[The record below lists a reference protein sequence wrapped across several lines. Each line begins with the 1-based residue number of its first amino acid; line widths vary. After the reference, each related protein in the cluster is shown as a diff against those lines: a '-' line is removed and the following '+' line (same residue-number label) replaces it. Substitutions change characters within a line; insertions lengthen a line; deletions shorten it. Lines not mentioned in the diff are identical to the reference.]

1 MPDWA
6 EQVRSRLSTLRL
18 SPGRE
23 AEIVEELSQHLD
35 DRWQELIAGGASP
48 DEAAR
53 LALADFREENLLAR
67 YMAPLRQAHLPQP
80 TTLGAPSG
88 HLFSDLWQ
96 DLRYGAR
103 QLLHSPGFTAIAIAT
118 LALGIGA
125 NAAIFSFVNA
135 VLLKPLPYPHPE
147 RIVSV
152 WEKLPGGANDNNL
165 ISTLNFLDWERQN
178 RCFQFLSA
186 IGPDTVTLTGSG
198 SPEELNVQRVSA
210 SYFKVLGVGARLG
223 RTFAASENE
232 AGNDLE
238 VVLSNRIWWSRFGG
252 DPNVIGHK
260 VTLDEKSYTISGVL
274 PANSMFDRTWAVMW
288 LPLAFT
294 PSNKTRNYHWL
305 SAIARLK
312 PGVTLK
318 QARSQMDT
326 TGARI
331 AAQYPD
337 SNKGWGVTVTP
348 YVDTLVQP
356 ELRRSLWVLL
366 AAVGAVLLIGCAN
379 VANLTL
385 ARGTN
390 REHEIAIRSALGA
403 RRLRLIRQWLTESIL
418 LGILGGVAGLALG
431 TAFMHGME
439 LWLPPDLLP
448 AQANVRIDYGVLLFT
463 MIVGILTGILF
474 GLAPALSSTRPD
486 LARSLKKRG
495 RTTAG
500 LSPHRMRTALV
511 IAEVA
516 LSFVLLAGASLLIR
530 SFNRLASLDPGVDT
544 TDVLAMDL
552 PTPPTK
558 FTNNTTLTNYLREVT
573 QTVRSVPGVRNAA
586 ITDKPPM
593 EGFLNGA
600 PFLIEGREY
609 LPYTQRPICGFKTIG
624 PSYFYTVGMRML
636 KGRGLE
642 ESDAADAVPVAV
654 INETMA
660 KTYFKGEDPIGKRIL
675 IRQLV
680 FGKSARGPEIPWQ
693 IVGVVKDEK
702 VGGKY
707 FSLGED
713 IPVVYVTFYQSPGT
727 RNSLV
732 VRAAMNP
739 LLLSGSIEQAI
750 WKVNDNQAVANIETL
765 EEIKSQSVAPARL
778 RTALLA
784 IFAGIA
790 LFLAA
795 VGIYG
800 VVSYSVA
807 QRVREMAIRLAL
819 GASPDDLLKLVVGKT
834 MLIVLVGLALGGGAA
849 LALTRVLASLLYDT
863 SPTDRVTWAVA
874 GALLAAVALL
884 ACYFPARR
892 ATRLDPIVV
901 LRAE

>member
-6 EQVRSRLSTLRL
+6 DHVRPRLSALRL
-18 SPGRE
+18 SPARE

-35 DRWQELIAGGASP
+35 DRWRELIAGGTSP

-53 LALADFREENLLAR
+53 LALADFREGNLLVR
-67 YMAPLRQAHLPQP
+67 YMAPLRQTHLPSSITP
-80 TTLGAPSG
+80 GAPSG

-96 DLRYGAR
+96 DLRYGVR
-103 QLLHSPGFTAIAIAT
+103 QLLHSPAFTAIAIAT
-118 LALGIGA
+118 LALGGGV

-152 WEKLPGGANDNNL
+152 SERLPGGANNL
-165 ISTLNFLDWERQN
+165 ISTLNFLDWERRN

-186 IGPDTVTLTGSG
+186 IAGDTVTLTGSDN
-198 SPEELNVQRVSA
+198 PEELNVYRVSA
-210 SYFKVLGVGARLG
+210 SYFNVLGVDATLG
-223 RTFAASENE
+223 RTFAKSEHE

-238 VVLSNRIWWSRFGG
+238 VVLSNRIWLTRFGG
-252 DPNVIGHK
+252 DPTVIGRK
-260 VTLDEKSYTISGVL
+260 ITLDTQTYTIIGVL
-274 PANSMFDRTWAVMW
+274 PANITFDRTWAVMW

-294 PSNKTRNYHWL
+294 PANMTRNYHWL
-305 SAIARLK
+305 SAIARLE

-318 QARSQMDT
+318 LARDQMDAI
-326 TGARI
+326 GARI
-331 AAQYPD
+331 ASLYPD
-337 SNKGWGVTVTP
+337 SNKGWGVTVDP
-348 YVDTLVQP
+348 YIDQLVQP

-403 RRLRLIRQWLTESIL
+403 SRLRLIRQLLTESMI

-431 TAFMHGME
+431 NGFVHGMK
-439 LWLPPDLLP
+439 LWLPPDMLP
-448 AQANVRIDYGVLLFT
+448 PHADVRMDYGVLLFT
-463 MIVGILTGILF
+463 MVIGILTGILF
-474 GLAPALSSTRPD
+474 GLTPAVSGTRPD
-486 LARSLKKRG
+486 LVRSLKESE

-500 LSPHRMRTALV
+500 LTPRRMRTTLV

-530 SFNRLASLDPGVDT
+530 SFNRLASLNPGVDT
-544 TDVLAMDL
+544 TNVVAMDL
-552 PTPPTK
+552 PPLTQ
-558 FTNNTTLTNYLREVT
+558 FTNSTALTDYLRDVT
-573 QTVRSVPGVRNAA
+573 QKVGSVPGVRSVA

-593 EGFLNGA
+593 EGFANGA
-600 PFLIEGREY
+600 PFLIEGRNN
-609 LPYTQRPICGFKTIG
+609 LPYPQRPICGFKVVG
-624 PSYFYTVGMRML
+624 PSYFDTVGMRLL
-636 KGRGLE
+636 KGRKLD
-642 ESDAADAVPVAV
+642 ESDVSGTVPVTV

-660 KTYFKGEDPIGKRIL
+660 RTYFKGEDPIGKRIL

-680 FGKSARGPEIPWQ
+680 FGKAARGLEIPWQ
-693 IVGVVKDEK
+693 VVGVIKDEK
-702 VGGKY
+702 VGGKF
-707 FSLGED
+707 FSLGQD
-713 IPVVYVTFYQSPGT
+713 IPVVYVTFYQSPYT

-750 WKVNDNQAVANIETL
+750 WKVNNNQAVTNIETL
-765 EEIKSQSVAPARL
+765 EEIKSQSVAPARF

-790 LFLAA
+790 LLLAA

-807 QRVREMAIRLAL
+807 QRVHEMAIRLAL
-819 GASPDDLLKLVVGKT
+819 GASPGDLLKLVIGKT
-834 MLIVLVGLALGGGAA
+834 MIIVLVGLALGGGA
-849 LALTRVLASLLYDT
+849 VSHC
-863 SPTDRVTWAVA
+863 AV
-874 GALLAAVALL
+874 GHL
-884 ACYFPARR
+884 RR
-892 ATRLDPIVV
+892 ALRFCWRRPGSTALSPIPWRKECMKWPFVWPLV
-901 LRAE
+901 HHRAIC